1 MARRIGLIAGWGE
14 LPVVV
19 AQTLRAQGDEVYC
32 IGLIGHADPRLAD
45 ISTAFQWGAVSRTRS
60 HMQFFRTHNVQIG
73 TMAGKVFKSILM
85 QKHFMIR
92 HFPDYTFMRFFFPS
106 LLLRKKDRRDDTL
119 LLAAVRMYEH
129 HGVQLRPATE
139 LVPQILAQPG
149 PLSRRQPNP
158 REWDDIRFGWELAK
172 QMGGLDIGQSVVV
185 KDRAAVAIEAIE
197 GTDECIRRAG
207 SLCPAGGF
215 TVVKVAKP
223 RQDMRFD
230 VPTIGIGTLKT
241 LRAAGGKVL
250 AIEAGKSIVLN
261 VTEINAFADRHGMAV
276 ISLRGDEMQ
285 SRAAA

>member
-1 MARRIGLIAGWGE
+1 MTRRIGLIAGWGE

-19 AQTLRAQGDEVYC
+19 ARTLRDQGDQVYC
-32 IGLIGHADPRLAD
+32 IGLIGHADRRLAE
-45 ISTAFQWGAVSRTRS
+45 ICTAFQWGAVSRTRS
-60 HMQFFRTHNVQIG
+60 HMQFFRSHEVQVG

-106 LLLRKKDRRDDTL
+106 LLLRKKDRKDDTL
-119 LLAAVRMYEH
+119 LLAAVRMYEA

-139 LVPQILAQPG
+139 LVPEILAKPG
-149 PLSRRQPNP
+149 PLARRQPSS
-158 REWDDIRFGWELAK
+158 REWSDIQFGWELAK
-172 QMGGLDIGQSVVV
+172 QMGGLDIGQSVAV

-230 VPTIGIGTLKT
+230 VPTIGLATLKA
-241 LRAAGGKVL
+241 LRAAGGRVL
-250 AIEAGKSIVLN
+250 AIEAERTIVLN
-261 VTEINAFADRHGMAV
+261 AKEIHEFADRYGLAV
-276 ISLRGDEMQ
+276 IALRSEQMQ
-285 SRAAA
+285 SAAAA